1 MIFKNAEILL
11 SLHELET
18 SYRQLLRTV
27 EEELKYFADKNT
39 FAYYREVGRCVGLRA
54 AISGIEDAIHNSDR
68 SLTQEK
74 KKGK

>member
-1 MIFKNAEILL
+1 MMFKNAEILL
-11 SLHELET
+11 SLNDLEI

-39 FAYYREVGRCVGLRA
+39 LAYYREIGRTVGLRA
-54 AISGIEDAIHNSDR
+54 AINGVEEIIHNNDR
-68 SLTQEK
+68 SLVQPK